1 MFKVYGVAIRKG
13 GQGKSTTVSTLAR
26 LCALYGAR
34 VLVVDLA
41 QPGTT
46 TASLRDLWPAV
57 EHDDLSNL
65 LLGFRSLPPRAAPD
79 VAQAGAALRAA
90 GLPVTLESQPSWSGG
105 AISVVPWDESQGD
118 AAVYVQSERVLAGL
132 LAALADQIDLAL
144 VDVPAESGPLLT
156 TALAA
161 TNSLLMPLAPETPAL
176 EGAYATLRL
185 LAHTRAR
192 GYPVQL
198 GGIVLTR
205 CDPKNKRMF
214 DVVQALLQADEVE
227 GESLRQRLLPFAIR
241 HNEFFEQAFRYGEP
255 IWERTSNPSHWAGY
269 VLLAEWLLRD
279 AGLAHLA
286 QPTRRR
292 GPALLLPDTRIL
304 DVSSHLLDTPDLAY
318 ADFERAHPHSPS
330 RGTARP
336 GG

>member
-1 MFKVYGVAIRKG
+1 MYTVYGVAIRKG

-46 TASLRDLWPAV
+46 TASLRDIWPTVTHADV
-57 EHDDLSNL
+57 SSL
-65 LLGFRSLPPRAAPD
+65 LLGFRTLPSSTAPDGAQARAALD
-79 VAQAGAALRAA
+79 GAS
-90 GLPVTLESQPSWSGG
+90 LPVTLDSQPSWSGG
-105 AISVVPWDESQGD
+105 AIRVLPWDELQGD
-118 AAVYVQSERVLAGL
+118 ASAYVRSERVLAGL

-144 VDVPAESGPLLT
+144 LDFPAESGPLLT

-161 TNSLLMPLAPETPAL
+161 THRIIMPLAPETPAL

-185 LAHTRAR
+185 LAHARAS

-198 GGIVLTR
+198 SSIVLTR
-205 CDPKNKRMF
+205 CDPKNKRLL
-214 DVVQALLQADEVE
+214 DVVQALLQVDEVE
-227 GESLRQRLLPFAIR
+227 GEPLRRRLLPFAIR

-255 IWERTSNPSHWAGY
+255 IWERTSNLSHWAGY
-269 VLLAEWLLRD
+269 VLLAEWLLRN

-286 QPTRRR
+286 QATRRR
-292 GPALLLPDTRIL
+292 GPTLLAPDTRIL
-304 DVSSHLLDTPDLAY
+304 DVSSHLLDSPDVAY
-318 ADFERAHPHSPS
+318 ADFERAH
-330 RGTARP
+330 RP
-336 GG
+336 ADIGG